1 MFFFYI
7 YNFTHKY
14 KIYQYSIILLS
25 LISCLIT
32 GGRFYFLYFFLIF
45 VISKKNL
52 DSKFQLINFK
62 NIIFFFIL
70 FYILISSFSLRSFET
85 YDILYNYKE
94 NLGIESILF
103 EDSSFG
109 HFENIKNNF
118 LSFIIY
124 STHSLYFYYIHYA
137 TFEFQ
142 QYSNGGYTFN
152 LLYRIINTIF
162 NTEFST
168 ITNYFGTDPT
178 IGRYSTF
185 ARDLIADFGLL
196 GLYILYSFYA
206 FIFGIAN
213 SLKRKY
219 SSFKI
224 LYYWLALFFTLS
236 PHLNIISSGFINL
249 MFLYSVVFLFL
260 EVNRDA
266 KYNKS

>member
-1 MFFFYI
+1 MF
-7 YNFTHKY
+7 NVNNT
-14 KIYQYSIILLS
+14 SII
-25 LISCLIT
+25 
-32 GGRFYFLYFFLIF
+32 FLNC
-45 VISKKNL
+45 S
-52 DSKFQLINFK
+52 
-62 NIIFFFIL
+62 
-70 FYILISSFSLRSFET
+70 
-85 YDILYNYKE
+85 
-94 NLGIESILF
+94 
-103 EDSSFG
+103 
-109 HFENIKNNF
+109 NF

-224 LYYWLALFFTLS
+224 LYYWLALFFILS